1 MLILLEKSGVKIE
14 RVCDEVL
21 FSGAVNVGEKGV
33 FEDIVR
39 VLAQFQQIERVV
51 DPMRMMRKAYRADKF
66 AANRITKLNPP
77 TRADFNRSAAIRG
90 SIEKL
95 KAIKAS
101 ENEED
106 NEDYEEEDE

>member
-66 AANRITKLNPP
+66 AANRITKFNPP